1 MGPVRIL
8 VVDDFENWRRA
19 IVSILGEDP
28 GLEVIGEGAS
38 DGVAAVQRCW
48 ELKPDLVVLDVGLP
62 NLNGL
67 EAAKQIREVSPD
79 SKILFLSAN
88 RSKEV
93 AQEAL
98 RMGAAGYILKENAG
112 RELLAAVRSA
122 VGDGEFLRFT
132 ILPDLE
138 TEEPEE

>member
-1 MGPVRIL
+1 LGPFRIL

-19 IVSILGEDP
+19 IVSILGADP
-28 GLEVIGEGAS
+28 GLEIIGEAS

-79 SKILFLSAN
+79 TKILFLSAN

-93 AQEAL
+93 AREAL

-122 VGDGEFLRFT
+122 VRDGEFLRFT